1 MIVFSADSYDA
12 RIFFDSLVATNHSAR
27 GLAVNLVNAA
37 PNAAPGAVNLRT
49 QTADAQTQTWYF
61 I

>member
-1 MIVFSADSYDA
+1 MTTCVILNADSYDA
-12 RIFFDSLVATNHSAR
+12 RIFFDSLVATNHR

-49 QTADAQTQTWYF
+49 QTAQTWSF
-61 I
+61 V